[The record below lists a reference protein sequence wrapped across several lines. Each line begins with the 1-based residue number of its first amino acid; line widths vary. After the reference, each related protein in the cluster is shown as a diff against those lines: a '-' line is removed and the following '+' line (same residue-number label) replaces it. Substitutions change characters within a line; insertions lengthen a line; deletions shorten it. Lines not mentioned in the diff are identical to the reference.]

1 LLFDVFFPDAFPL
14 DFLLPF
20 DSLFASPSASVDC
33 LFAGAAYFAALI
45 DMCMCTSCACIVAQ
59 KRIKHFFSGST
70 ATSRNW
76 KNPQNR
82 GVFMFERRLTNIF
95 DVFCAIHLKCH
106 C

>member
-59 KRIKHFFSGST
+59 KRIKHFF
-70 ATSRNW
+70 RV
-76 KNPQNR
+76 Q
-82 GVFMFERRLTNIF
+82 RRRAEIGK
-95 DVFCAIHLKCH
+95 IHKTVEFSCLSDD
-106 C
+106 